1 MFQDTLEIAKRKYS
15 ELKLDKRDKGW
26 FAHWSIL
33 QEIDGEGL
41 KTTLIRNRE
50 FALRGIQELGF
61 VPPDS
66 VNSAISDL
74 RSARRLTQAL
84 RQWKTNRKPDFG
96 ERVLIGFFL
105 QILSDWCE
113 LIDPTAGRWE
123 SNAALVRILGTG
135 ASLAFIT
142 FDLERIS
149 AYASADAELEERELA
164 DERRRPKR
172 VQAGKAS
179 AEERRRKREP
189 RLKEYLARHSKK
201 PVAEAARAMGV
212 APSTIYRWKKNARD
226 RLSPK

>member
-1 MFQDTLEIAKRKYS
+1 MTRQANKLRGPSVGEQQPSEAMFQDTLEIAKRKYS
-15 ELKLDKRDKGW
+15 ELTLDKRDKGW

-96 ERVLIGFFL
+96 ERVLIGFFCK
-105 QILSDWCE
+105 SY
-113 LIDPTAGRWE
+113 R
-123 SNAALVRILGTG
+123 TG
-135 ASLAFIT
+135 ANS
-142 FDLERIS
+142 
-149 AYASADAELEERELA
+149 
-164 DERRRPKR
+164 
-172 VQAGKAS
+172 
-179 AEERRRKREP
+179 
-189 RLKEYLARHSKK
+189 
-201 PVAEAARAMGV
+201 
-212 APSTIYRWKKNARD
+212 
-226 RLSPK
+226 